1 MAGSKKKLPKPPL
14 NSNKC
19 PWCGSRSY
27 KNAEKLNLFEKF
39 RYIGCKVSECLKC
52 KKKWAV

>member
-1 MAGSKKKLPKPPL
+1 MAENKKPSKKPPL

-27 KNAEKLNLFEKF
+27 KAAEKLNFFDKIRF
-39 RYIGCKVSECLKC
+39 IGCKVSVCLKC
-52 KKKWAV
+52 NKKWAV